1 MVYDLV
7 IVLGMLS
14 VVFVR
19 YWVWRGVVLFG
30 CGFLCCGFGVA
41 GWLLVL
47 GLFDFGGFGGCVA

>member
-19 YWVWRGVVLFG
+19 YWGLAWCGSFRVWFSVLWFWR
-30 CGFLCCGFGVA
+30 CWLVAGFGFV
-41 GWLLVL
+41 
-47 GLFDFGGFGGCVA
+47 